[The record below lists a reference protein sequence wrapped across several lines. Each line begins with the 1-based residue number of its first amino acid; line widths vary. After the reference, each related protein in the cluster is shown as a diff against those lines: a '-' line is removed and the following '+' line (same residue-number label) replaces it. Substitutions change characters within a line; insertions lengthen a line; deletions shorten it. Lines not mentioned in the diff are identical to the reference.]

1 MTTFTKQVSKHGNR
15 QYITPYDNTVSR
27 NALGTGGE
35 GIPGVLVPGSHQT
48 VAQFD
53 DFLGD
58 LVGDEWAVVKSDTG
72 ITGAAIANIT
82 NGVLRLSGSE
92 TQPVTSEGAI
102 ALTQGLFKQWKADMG
117 GRKGG
122 RLRMSARIKHSVVST
137 TAEAGRVHMFV
148 GFSDTGGA
156 EFPAY
161 DSGAGVISPAADLVG
176 LLYAPTSTD
185 ASTTWKGVSAKS
197 TAGDSGDQQ
206 VIPSTVA
213 TPVSNVYDT
222 LEVEISNGISDTG
235 GTAHFFVN
243 GRKIGTINS
252 PVGSGIALTPW
263 IGAWMQD
270 TGLATQL
277 DIDYVAISSPRDT
290 GE

>member
-58 LVGDEWAVVKSDTG
+58 LVGDEWAHVEADTG
-72 ITGAAIANIT
+72 ISAAIANVT
-82 NGVLRLSGSE
+82 NGVYRISGSE
-92 TQPVTSEGAI
+92 TIATAAPETCA

-122 RLRMSARIKHSVVST
+122 RLRMSARVKAGTIST
-137 TAEAGRVHMFV
+137 TAEGGRTHIFV
-148 GFSDTGGA
+148 GFSDSGGA
-156 EFPAY
+156 EVPAH
-161 DSGAGVISPAADLVG
+161 DSGAGVVSQAADLVG
-176 LLYAPTSTD
+176 FLYGPTS
-185 ASTTWKGVSAKS
+185 ASNSNTWQCVSAKS
-197 TAGDSGDQQ
+197 IAGDSGDQLAT
-206 VIPSTVA
+206 PSPVA

-222 LEVEISNGISDTG
+222 LELEVSNGISDTG
-235 GTAHFFVN
+235 GVAHFWIN
-243 GRKIGTINS
+243 GRKVGTINS
-252 PVGSGIALTPW
+252 PVGSNIALTPW
-263 IGAWMQD
+263 IGGWVQD
-270 TGLATQL
+270 TGFALQL
-277 DIDYVAISSPRDT
+277 DIDYVALSSPRDT